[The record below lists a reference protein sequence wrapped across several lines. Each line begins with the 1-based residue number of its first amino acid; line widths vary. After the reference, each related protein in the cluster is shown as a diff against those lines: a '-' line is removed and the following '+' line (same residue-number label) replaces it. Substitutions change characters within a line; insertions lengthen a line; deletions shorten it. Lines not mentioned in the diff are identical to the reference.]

1 MKLLT
6 VNALHDLTDL
16 HGDTIRKHTAQLP
29 RDGRGRMNSALALRL
44 LPLANGSR
52 NGEAPITHSEALRRL
67 AIAKTRQIEIDVEIK
82 QGSRIPLEDVAR
94 SDMEIFKMFAA
105 TLKANHNKVLTLEI
119 INEMFEG
126 IRNWAQEWRARAEAA
141 PPCHP
146 TLWKNGTET
155 IDAEPNRG

>member
-1 MKLLT
+1 MKLVT

-44 LPLANGSR
+44 LPLSNGER

-82 QGSRIPLEDVAR
+82 RGSRIPLSVVAQT
-94 SDMEIFKMFAA
+94 DMEVFTMFAA
-105 TLKANHNKVLTLEI
+105 TLKANHNKVLTQEI
-119 INEMFEG
+119 INEIFEG
-126 IRNWAQEWRARAEAA
+126 IRNWAHEWRDKAEAA
-141 PPCHP
+141 PPCHAAF
-146 TLWKNGTET
+146 WKS
-155 IDAEPNRG
+155 

>member
-44 LPLANGSR
+44 LPLSNGGG

-67 AIAKTRQIEIDVEIK
+67 AIARTRQIEIDVECK
-82 QGSRIPLEDVAR
+82 RGSRIPLSDVAQ
-94 SDMEIFKMFAA
+94 SNMEIFTMFAA
-105 TLKANHNKVLTLEI
+105 TLKANHNRQLTQEV
-119 INEMFEG
+119 INEIFEG
-126 IRNWAQEWRARAEAA
+126 LRNWAHEWRDKAEAA
-141 PPCHP
+141 PPCHT
-146 TLWKNGTET
+146 TLWKS
-155 IDAEPNRG
+155 